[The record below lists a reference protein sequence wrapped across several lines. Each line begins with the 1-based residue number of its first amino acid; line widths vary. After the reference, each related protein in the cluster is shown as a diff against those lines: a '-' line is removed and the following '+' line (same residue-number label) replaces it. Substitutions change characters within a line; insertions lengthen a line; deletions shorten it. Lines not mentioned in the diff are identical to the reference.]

1 MSAKQS
7 KMTSAKRRL
16 AVIMLVFC
24 LAGAGI
30 LGYMAWQER
39 QERRAGELFYAGLA
53 QQTVNHPVSE
63 SVKATESTLYAD
75 SASGAGHSGSAQ
87 SGEDYGDGAKSD
99 EAVVLQ
105 QDSASEVDFEA
116 IRQTCKDVVGWL
128 QLKDSVIDYP
138 VVQGQDNA
146 YYLNHLPDGTP
157 NESGSI
163 MMDQANSNTF
173 ADAVTILH
181 GHNMHSGAMFGDLD
195 LYADE
200 AYYRAHPVMHLFTP
214 EEDYKVCVFA
224 AYTVDGNTFDYATS
238 FSDEAAF
245 KAFIQQAM
253 SETPYDTGIT
263 VNYGDRIILLSTCA
277 YSYKD
282 ARFVVLGKLESCHNV
297 QV

>member
-1 MSAKQS
+1 MSAKKS
-7 KMTSAKRRL
+7 SMTGTKRGL
-16 AVIMLVFC
+16 AVVMLFFC

-53 QQTVNHPVSE
+53 QQTVSHPVSE
-63 SVKATESTLYAD
+63 SLKTTESAIYAD
-75 SASGAGHSGSAQ
+75 LASDADHSGSMQ
-87 SGEDYGDGAKSD
+87 SGEVYGDGAKSD
-99 EAVVLQ
+99 GAVVLQ

-128 QLKDSVIDYP
+128 QLEGSVIDYP

-163 MMDQANSNTF
+163 MMDQANRNTF

-181 GHNMHSGAMFGDLD
+181 GHNMRSGAMFGDLD

-214 EEDYKVCVFA
+214 EGDYEVLIFA

-245 KAFIQQAM
+245 EAFIQQAM

-263 VNYGDRIILLSTCA
+263 VSYGDRILLLSTCA

-282 ARFVVLGKLESCHNV
+282 ARFVVLGKLASCHNV
-297 QV
+297 QG